1 MANRTSN
8 ASSSR
13 ANEEVTF
20 FDLITSGIGY
30 LNRIREVQPN
40 DGDPYTCCKINALV
54 GPSNKVAYR
63 EIDLRVVGTQAL
75 DALDIIDQAIPNK
88 DAKVIVCFRMGDA
101 KPDSYVIQ
109 ADDGR
114 GNQRPK
120 TRYCLKGRLLKI
132 TSCKIDGQAIDLP
145 GLDDEQDGQE
155 HSGHDDH
162 HDGQPFGDDAD
173 QQQSQ
178 PQQDARSSGPRERDE
193 PQQQQQQRPSQQARR
208 PAPAQRNAPTSRRPA
223 RAAA

>member
-8 ASSSR
+8 ASSPR

-75 DALDIIDQAIPNK
+75 EALDIIDQAIPNK

-120 TRYCLKGRLLKI
+120 TRFCIKGRLLKI
-132 TSCKIDGQAIDLP
+132 TSCKIDGQVIDLP
-145 GLDDEQDGQE
+145 GLDDEQTDQD
-155 HSGHDDH
+155 HSGHDGH
-162 HDGQPFGDDAD
+162 PDGQDFGDDTD

-178 PQQDARSSGPRERDE
+178 PQQQARSSSSRQRSEPEQQ
-193 PQQQQQQRPSQQARR
+193 PQQSSQQARR
-208 PAPAQRNAPTSRRPA
+208 AAPASRNASTSRRPA

>member
-13 ANEEVTF
+13 ANEEVAF

-75 DALDIIDQAIPNK
+75 EALDIIDQAIPNK
-88 DAKVIVCFRMGDA
+88 DAKVIVSFRMGDA

-120 TRYCLKGRLLKI
+120 TRFCIKGRLLKI
-132 TSCKIDGQAIDLP
+132 TSCKIDGQVIDLP
-145 GLDDEQDGQE
+145 GLDDELTDQD

-162 HDGQPFGDDAD
+162 PDGQDFGDDTD
-173 QQQSQ
+173 QQQPQ
-178 PQQDARSSGPRERDE
+178 PQQQARSSSSRQRSEPERQ
-193 PQQQQQQRPSQQARR
+193 PQQSSQQARR
-208 PAPAQRNAPTSRRPA
+208 AAPASRNASTSRRPA